1 MSIRCGDKTEE
12 VFVPDCFEAIGAWD
26 LYSMGEK
33 GYVKPCRLAQEFT
46 HMHIDAGD
54 EIAKQCYLFY
64 AEMPTEADTLTLP
77 IDEDILVFAVTA
89 NAYAKTEGALCPL
102 YDTLKKEPFTYR
114 APAKKFQG
122 LNTLLQKL
130 GREADEEDL

>member
-1 MSIRCGDKTEE
+1 
-12 VFVPDCFEAIGAWD
+12 
-26 LYSMGEK
+26 
-33 GYVKPCRLAQEFT
+33 
-46 HMHIDAGD
+46 
-54 EIAKQCYLFY
+54 
-64 AEMPTEADTLTLP
+64 MPTEADTLTLP